1 MATHRVEM
9 AIESALRDFLAAKD
23 ALKENDALRETDIFK
38 TTYEAAMTAPDVA
51 DKDADKHALAVA
63 LKFYTKKPGSG
74 TP

>member
-1 MATHRVEM
+1 M

-23 ALKENDALRETDIFK
+23 ALKEAKDDLNDALRETDIFK

-63 LKFYTKKPGSG
+63 LKFYTKKPGA
-74 TP
+74 PDHP